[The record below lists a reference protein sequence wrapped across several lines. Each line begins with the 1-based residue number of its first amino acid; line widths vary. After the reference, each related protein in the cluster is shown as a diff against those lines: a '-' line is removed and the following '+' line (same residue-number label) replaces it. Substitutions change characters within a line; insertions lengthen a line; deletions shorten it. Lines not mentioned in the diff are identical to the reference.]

1 MEFYVTYE
9 RFKDILEVFQSTQN
23 RWVMFFTPRNWKR
36 YIFHR
41 GLSWNIQS
49 TLGEG
54 LILGGKEE
62 DKARHAVF
70 LTPTNPSGDDSE
82 EERLHDDFTVKKNAL
97 HVTKWKYDKNAVY
110 WVRLSK
116 AQDQGLEFWQTK
128 SFAIMTY
135 ATIPGDCIDRVTSQ
149 NGERVIFKRLET
161 PRPVPKVKRVGKASS
176 SSIPLLAQTYLAS

>member
-1 MEFYVTYE
+1 MEHSVHTG
-9 RFKDILEVFQSTQN
+9 
-23 RWVMFFTPRNWKR
+23 KR
-36 YIFHR
+36 TD
-41 GLSWNIQS
+41 S
-49 TLGEG
+49 
-54 LILGGKEE
+54 GGKEE

-70 LTPTNPSGDDSE
+70 LTPTNLSGDVLE
-82 EERLHDDFTVKKNAL
+82 EEKPDDDFTVPQKAP
-97 HVTKWKYDKNAVY
+97 HVTKWKYDQNAVF

-128 SFAIMTY
+128 SFAIMIY

-161 PRPVPKVKRVGKASS
+161 PWPVPKIKRVGKASS